1 MKKCWCVLLV
11 EDDPILGPL
20 TFEALN
26 HLGHQAVLAES
37 AGSTYKY
44 LSRQHRFE
52 IVILDLQLGPD
63 RSEPIIQRLRGE
75 GWTLPP
81 ILVYSAHPKPELRN
95 SVQQTGAV
103 GFIQKPATIQELE
116 EAVHSACA

>member
-26 HLGHQAVLAES
+26 HLGHQAVLASS
-37 AGSTYKY
+37 ADAAYVH
-44 LSRQHRFE
+44 LARQHRFE
-52 IVILDLQLGPD
+52 IVILDLQLGPE
-63 RSEPIIQRLRGE
+63 RSEPVIQRLRGE

-81 ILVYSAHPKPELRN
+81 ILVYSAHPKSELQI
-95 SVQQTGAV
+95 SVQQTGAA
-103 GFIQKPATIQELE
+103 GSIQKPATIQELE
-116 EAVHSACA
+116 ESVRVACA